1 MCRLINIIIEGN
13 KKRDRVFIYLIR
25 EEIIW
30 EEMEKNVIRVGKLVI
45 VGFNEELT
53 DRRRKWMKKGGR
65 EGREGKGKEKGWKPK
80 LRES

>member
-13 KKRDRVFIYLIR
+13 KKRDRVFIDLIR

-53 DRRRKWMKKGGR
+53 DRRKWMKKGGR
-65 EGREGKGKEKGWKPK
+65 KGRGGKGKEKGWKPK